1 MACENEALRGIVN
14 SALVI
19 LLIFFFFM
27 LNSIFMF

>member
-1 MACENEALRGIVN
+1 MACENEALRDIVN

-19 LLIFFFFM
+19 LLIFFFM